1 MSILTQLSPL
11 FATAV
16 YVCYIVCPLWSQTLL
31 PILSSSPLLWLK
43 YNTVIRSNVLDV
55 MREGH
60 CWLIQQCE
68 TQILCL
74 HLPQSQYC
82 QLNQTA
88 LACSGC
94 SLSLLHF
101 RYTVFAQTGVA
112 CIYRSGLNPC
122 PCFCKVPH
130 SPKSE
135 QVCIS
140 FQRTFKAVTKGFEPY
155 PWGDSSFTEWASLIH
170 TTTATQVS
178 TLLYTRRKVP
188 VKVSTLTLPEFSC
201 KMCLGSYGL
210 ISWLKTFQFLS

>member
-1 MSILTQLSPL
+1 MSTLTQLPPL

-68 TQILCL
+68 TQIFCL

-94 SLSLLHF
+94 
-101 RYTVFAQTGVA
+101 TVFAQTGVA
-112 CIYRSGLNPC
+112 CIYRSGQTHVLV
-122 PCFCKVPH
+122 FVVVCKVPR

-170 TTTATQVS
+170 TTSATQVS

-201 KMCLGSYGL
+201 KMRLGSYGL